1 MTRAPSR
8 TTGRGALVAT
18 GFAVALACVGCA
30 PNTDQDPSS
39 GLGVW
44 WEKADEVVAE
54 VAANVACEEPVFWGG
69 DISFSD
75 QMRGISCLDDP
86 DHPWH
91 FRIYAHPDSPAQ
103 VLTDWAGVFTPDYLL
118 LTGPN
123 WFAAGSDPVLAA
135 IAQVTG
141 SPDTPTTAPPS
152 GRPLTPVQDELVTCI
167 RFVFS
172 GAESLVQSGEIDD
185 STRSLE
191 QLYPGVVPQIQT
203 LATGVVAPSE
213 GGERAIMTVQAELST
228 KHDAVVRFCEDHL
241 TSSP

>member
-1 MTRAPSR
+1 MTRTFSR
-8 TTGRGALVAT
+8 TTVRWVRVAT
-18 GFAVALACVGCA
+18 GVGVAMVCVGCA
-30 PNTDQDPSS
+30 PATDPDSSS

-54 VAANVACEEPVFWGG
+54 VAEEVACEEPLFFAG

-75 QMRGISCLDDP
+75 QMRGVSCLDDP
-86 DHPWH
+86 AHPWH
-91 FRIYAHPDSPAQ
+91 FRIYADPDSPAQ

-118 LTGPN
+118 LPGPN
-123 WFAAGSDPVLAA
+123 WFAVGSDSVLAA
-135 IAQVTG
+135 VAHVTG
-141 SPDTPTTAPPS
+141 SPDAPTTAPLP

-172 GAESLVQSGEIDD
+172 GAESLVQDGDIDD
-185 STRSLE
+185 SIRSLE
-191 QLYPGVVPQIQT
+191 QLYPGVVSQIQT
-203 LATGVVAPSE
+203 LATGVTMPPE

-241 TSSP
+241 TRNP